1 MILEQVTD
9 RIERLRTGNPLL
21 STWAGDGT
29 LTEGEADLL
38 VVLDESSR
46 LRRPQ
51 RISVPGRA
59 SVVAAAAALHCAMRR
74 TLEPGRYPHG
84 PVALVSGTGPRKLA
98 SGFSVGSEGIAA
110 SFGAGRLR
118 ADGFVQTLGCT
129 RPVPLDADTRVLF
142 VSSGSR
148 WPSMHGQVGIAI
160 VDLTSLG
167 GSFDEAFAWA
177 LDAAEVVHVLA
188 PLSAGTHPVSIEVD
202 WPLIATC
209 PDRWGAAGSWPLGAP
224 VTLHSIGRCPGDL
237 ADVNDRLARARK
249 THSDWPSPLA
259 AAGSLARALASL
271 AVPVGLYDAHTQGTI
286 ASSFAERISYLEEIR
301 AAQLPIEWS
310 GFAETDWAVVK
321 QAILAAVAEL
331 EEHNPKATE
340 VGLTVES
347 LVRAGRCVDVW
358 VGTDVHAQAV
368 TTHLLSAGFAISADH
383 IDAGAL
389 AIHRLGDGINDSA
402 TDRIALLTAVPAPW
416 DLPAVLARG
425 VGPLHIVGYDF
436 ECNQAP
442 RRLTWALNAARPER
456 HDQRERT
463 YDDCLGDD
471 LASIQV
477 PPPIRPAFT
486 CVATDETT
494 FASIELGEDA
504 AEFAA
509 LADDEWLALAAEER
523 AASASVEQRD
533 AVAFLVE
540 PGPKV
545 LLLAA
550 HGIVDRYVALRLRP
564 TPVSAV
570 EPGMRILVVGGSGG
584 VFASIRPLLDKL
596 RGIGTCYWLDRW
608 EAALRAALEAT
619 GGPSAL
625 AQALRDRGSTISS
638 SAVASWPSPYRIGPR
653 DPANVSRVAEIAG
666 HDLARIQH
674 QRIHAVMRG
683 VRIEHGRFGRL
694 LARALRR
701 AADGRTDAF
710 DVLEEQFGLDIED
723 VVESPTI
730 YTVKERLALGTAPSS
745 ALGRVHDAVAAQAL
759 LTPGSRDATDA

>member
-1 MILEQVTD
+1 MIPERATD
-9 RIERLRTGNPLL
+9 RIERLRAGDPLL
-21 STWAGDGT
+21 SNWVDDDT
-29 LTEGEADLL
+29 LTKGEADLL
-38 VVLDESSR
+38 IVLDESSR
-46 LRRPQ
+46 LQRPQ
-51 RISVPGRA
+51 RISLPGRA
-59 SVVAAAAALHCAMRR
+59 SVVAAAAALHGAMRLA
-74 TLEPGRYPHG
+74 LEPGRYPNG
-84 PVALVSGTGPRKLA
+84 PVALVSGTGPRELA
-98 SGFSVGSEGIAA
+98 SGLSVGSDPIAP

-118 ADGFVQTLGCT
+118 ADGFVQPLGRT
-129 RPVPLDADTRVLF
+129 QPVPLDADTRILF
-142 VSSGSR
+142 VSSRSR
-148 WPSMHGQVGIAI
+148 WPSMLGQVGIAI
-160 VDLTSLG
+160 VDLASLG
-167 GSFDEAFAWA
+167 GAFDEAFAWA

-202 WPLIATC
+202 WPLIAAS
-209 PDRWGAAGSWPLGAP
+209 PDRWGATKSWPIVAS
-224 VTLHSIGRCPGDL
+224 VTLRSIGLCPGDL
-237 ADVNDRLARARK
+237 ADVNDRLARARRS
-249 THSDWPSPLA
+249 HSHWPSPLA
-259 AAGSLARALASL
+259 AAGSLARALTGL

-286 ASSFAERISYLEEIR
+286 ASSFAERISYLEEVR
-301 AAQLPIEWS
+301 ASHLPAEWS

-321 QAILAAVAEL
+321 QAILATVAEL

-347 LVRAGRCVDVW
+347 LLQAGHRVDVW
-358 VGTDVHAQAV
+358 VGTEVHAQAV
-368 TTHLLSAGFAISADH
+368 TTHLISAGFAISADH

-389 AIHRLGDGINDSA
+389 GIRRLGDGIDDTA

-436 ECNQAP
+436 ECTQAP
-442 RRLTWALNAARPER
+442 RRLTWALNASRPER

-463 YDDCLGDD
+463 YDDCLGDG
-471 LASIQV
+471 LVATGV
-477 PPPIRPAFT
+477 PSPIRPAFT

-494 FASIELGEDA
+494 FGSIELGEDA

-523 AASASVEQRD
+523 AASAAVEQRA
-533 AVAFLVE
+533 AVAFLIE

-550 HGIVDRYVALRLRP
+550 HGIADRYVALRLRP

-570 EPGMRILVVGGSGG
+570 EAGMRILVVGGVGG

-596 RGIGTCYWLDRW
+596 RGIGTRYWLDRW

-625 AQALRDRGSTISS
+625 AQALRDRGSTISN

-653 DPANVSRVAEIAG
+653 DPANVRRVAEIAG

-694 LARALRR
+694 LALALHR
-701 AADGRTDAF
+701 AADGRADAF
-710 DVLEEQFGLDIED
+710 DLLEEQFGLDVED
-723 VVESPTI
+723 IVESPTI
-730 YTVKERLALGTAPSS
+730 YTVTERLASGTAPSS
-745 ALGRVHDAVAAQAL
+745 ALGRVHDAAAAQAL
-759 LTPGSRDATDA
+759 FTPGSRDATDP

>member
-1 MILEQVTD
+1 MIVEEATH
-9 RIERLRTGNPLL
+9 RIERLRAGDPLL
-21 STWAGDGT
+21 SSWVADHV
-29 LTEGEADLL
+29 LTAGEADLL

-59 SVVAAAAALHCAMRR
+59 SVVAAVAALHGAMRL
-74 TLEPGRYPHG
+74 TLEPSRYPTG
-84 PVALVSGTGPRKLA
+84 PVALVSGTGPRELA
-98 SGFSVGSEGIAA
+98 STFGVGSDPIAA
-110 SFGAGRLR
+110 SFGAARLR
-118 ADGFVQTLGCT
+118 ADGFVQPLGRT
-129 RPVPLDADTRVLF
+129 RPVSLDADTRILF
-142 VSSGSR
+142 VSSRSR
-148 WPSMHGQVGIAI
+148 WTSIHSQVGIAI
-160 VDLTSLG
+160 VDLASLG
-167 GSFDEAFAWA
+167 GNFDEAFAWA

-188 PLSAGTHPVSIEVD
+188 PLSAGTHPVSIEID

-209 PDRWGAAGSWPLGAP
+209 PDRWGATASWPIGAQ

-237 ADVNDRLARARK
+237 ADVNDRLARARQG
-249 THSDWPSPLA
+249 HSDWPWPLA
-259 AAGSLARALASL
+259 AAGSLSRALAGL

-286 ASSFAERISYLEEIR
+286 AASFAERISYLEEVR
-301 AAQLPIEWS
+301 AAQLPAEWS

-321 QAILAAVAEL
+321 QTILSTVAEL

-340 VGLTVES
+340 LGLTVES
-347 LVRAGRCVDVW
+347 LLAAGHCVDVW
-358 VGTDVHAQAV
+358 AGTDVHAQAV
-368 TTHLLSAGFAISADH
+368 ITHLLSAGFTITADH

-389 AIHRLGDGINDSA
+389 RIRRLGEGIDGTA

-425 VGPLHIVGYDF
+425 LGPLHIVGYDF
-436 ECNQAP
+436 ECTEAP
-442 RRLTWALNAARPER
+442 RRLTWALNATRPER
-456 HDQRERT
+456 HDWRERT
-463 YDDCLGDD
+463 YYDCLGDG
-471 LASIQV
+471 LVAIGV

-486 CVATDETT
+486 CVATDEPT

-523 AASASVEQRD
+523 TASAAVAQRD

-540 PGPKV
+540 PGPRV

-564 TPVSAV
+564 TPVSVV
-570 EPGMRILVVGGSGG
+570 EPGMRILVVGGVGG

-596 RGIGTCYWLDRW
+596 RGMGTRYWLERW
-608 EAALRAALEAT
+608 EAALRVALQAT

-625 AQALRDRGSTISS
+625 AEALRDGGSTISS

-653 DPANVSRVAEIAG
+653 DPANVRRVAEIAG

-674 QRIHAVMRG
+674 HRIHAVMRG

-694 LARALRR
+694 LALALRR

-710 DVLEEQFGLDIED
+710 DVLEEQFGLDVED

-730 YTVKERLALGTAPSS
+730 YTITERLASGTAPSS
-745 ALGRVHDAVAAQAL
+745 ALGRVHDAAAAQAL
-759 LTPGSRDATDA
+759 LTSREP